1 MTYIFVLFSVLTDLL
16 KIDDPRRPPFGL
28 VLFLDWVTAP
38 VTVWGQGGPSRRWNG
53 HRRRRWRR
61 FGWRLVPEVAATSE
75 ATASGSAGRWS
86 GRRRR
91 VLVEA
96 ATAPVT
102 PSGGSHRRWQF
113 VIFWLKLEQNIILSM
128 QNKVSQLATKYLQG
142 GDPKI
147 MIHSSFFYGR
157 REGLRCGVGS
167 PWHLVR

>member
-1 MTYIFVLFSVLTDLL
+1 MTYIFVLFSLLTDLL
-16 KIDDPRRPPFGL
+16 KIDDPRWPPFGL

-38 VTVWGQGGPSRRWNG
+38 LTVWGQGGPGRRWNG

-61 FGWRLVPEVAATSE
+61 FGWRLVPEEAATSAE
-75 ATASGSAGRWS
+75 AAAASWSAGRWS

-113 VIFWLKLEQNIILSM
+113 VIFWLKLEQNVILSM
-128 QNKVSQLATKYLQG
+128 QNKVSQLAPKYLQG

-147 MIHSSFFYGR
+147 ITNSFEVFLRKKR
-157 REGLRCGVGS
+157 RPSVWS
-167 PWHLVR
+167 W